1 MTPQI
6 SIFLR
11 NFSSE
16 IQEVNSLL
24 VSAYVFINKL
34 QVNNNTLIKELLI
47 REEDSAQYKNL
58 LRFIAIIRKTFT
70 DFLLE
75 DLIELFEFV
84 ISPAEK
90 EVNGAVYTPERI
102 RRYIVEATLGNFRND
117 QLENLKIADI
127 SCGCGG
133 FFISVIEY
141 IHHRIDVSLEQLFSN
156 LYGVDIESYSI
167 ERTKILLSLFAIQN
181 GEDIRTI
188 NINLYNANSL
198 NFNWNSIQ
206 GFEENGGFD
215 VIVGN
220 PPYVSSSKISEENK
234 KYLQC
239 WSVSSTGKA
248 DMYIPFFQIGIE
260 CLNARGILGYITVSN
275 FYRSVNGRAF
285 RIYMS
290 EHQYSLKMIDFG
302 AEQVFKNRSTYTCI
316 CLIKKQRGDIE
327 YCQAKSNELDIIDN
341 YRFTNI
347 LYSNLSNKRGWLLQN
362 SNIIENIKKIESIGT
377 PLGKLFEIRNGFA
390 TLKNDVFILNVIKE
404 NEFYYYTKNKLGD
417 VYKIEKDI
425 CRNAIKPNTLKSENE
440 INDKIEKLLFPYRKN
455 GDLIEIIP
463 EDYLRSTYPEAY
475 KYLVSNKSILSK
487 RDKGT
492 RNYSEWFA
500 FGRSQ
505 AINIKGYKLLF
516 PYFADYPHFVF
527 SDDQDLLFYN
537 GYAILA
543 NNKYELLVIQR
554 ILRSKVFW
562 YYIKH
567 TSKPYGSEYFAL
579 AKNYVKR
586 FGVVN
591 LSPCQKE
598 YLLSLTNQH
607 DIDIFL
613 QDLYNLCL

>member
-220 PPYVSSSKISEENK
+220 PPYVSSSKIS
-234 KYLQC
+234 
-239 WSVSSTGKA
+239 S
-248 DMYIPFFQIGIE
+248 PF
-260 CLNARGILGYITVSN
+260 
-275 FYRSVNGRAF
+275 
-285 RIYMS
+285 
-290 EHQYSLKMIDFG
+290 
-302 AEQVFKNRSTYTCI
+302 
-316 CLIKKQRGDIE
+316 
-327 YCQAKSNELDIIDN
+327 
-341 YRFTNI
+341 
-347 LYSNLSNKRGWLLQN
+347 
-362 SNIIENIKKIESIGT
+362 
-377 PLGKLFEIRNGFA
+377 
-390 TLKNDVFILNVIKE
+390 
-404 NEFYYYTKNKLGD
+404 
-417 VYKIEKDI
+417 
-425 CRNAIKPNTLKSENE
+425 
-440 INDKIEKLLFPYRKN
+440 
-455 GDLIEIIP
+455 
-463 EDYLRSTYPEAY
+463 
-475 KYLVSNKSILSK
+475 
-487 RDKGT
+487 
-492 RNYSEWFA
+492 
-500 FGRSQ
+500 
-505 AINIKGYKLLF
+505 
-516 PYFADYPHFVF
+516 
-527 SDDQDLLFYN
+527 
-537 GYAILA
+537 
-543 NNKYELLVIQR
+543 
-554 ILRSKVFW
+554 
-562 YYIKH
+562 
-567 TSKPYGSEYFAL
+567 
-579 AKNYVKR
+579 
-586 FGVVN
+586 
-591 LSPCQKE
+591 
-598 YLLSLTNQH
+598 
-607 DIDIFL
+607 
-613 QDLYNLCL
+613 